1 MAKLR
6 LNVKSTAVLDVY
18 GIVDIVFNGTTLVS
32 SKQLSSTVESLEY
45 DIAGIDNTSNTFK
58 ISLLNDQAHDNNND
72 GDYLDAGDQIMKVTV
87 SALSYSINDTTYT
100 TLLPQ
105 AATSYT
111 VPSGP
116 YVGNVIPLTESVT
129 EFTSYGTAYELVF
142 NSDGIITNDYC
153 SGVKGKVLEN
163 GNFQDF
169 VSGKTYDIDGNE
181 VGAP

>member
-6 LNVKSTAVLDVY
+6 LSINSTDVLGVY

-32 SKQLSSTVESLEY
+32 SKQLSATVESLEY
-45 DIAGIDNTSNTFK
+45 TIAGIDNTSNTLK
-58 ISLLNDQAHDNNND
+58 ISLLNDQAHDANND
-72 GDYLDAGDQIMKVTV
+72 GDYLDAGDQTMRAIV
-87 SALSYSINDTTYT
+87 SALSYSIDDTTYT

-116 YVGNVIPLTESVT
+116 YAGNILVLTESVT
-129 EFTSYGTAYELVF
+129 ELNSYGLASELVF
-142 NSDGIITNDYC
+142 NSNGIVTNAYC

-163 GNFQDF
+163 GNYQDL
-169 VSGKTYDIDGNE
+169 VAGKTYDINGNE
-181 VGAP
+181 V

>member
-6 LNVKSTAVLDVY
+6 LSIKSTAVLGVY
-18 GIVDIVFNGTTLVS
+18 GIVDVVFNGTTLVA
-32 SKQLSSTVESLEY
+32 SKQLSATVENLEY
-45 DIAGIDNTSNTFK
+45 NIAGIDNTSNTLK

-111 VPSGP
+111 VPSGL
-116 YVGNVIPLTESVT
+116 YAGNVISLTDNVT
-129 EFTSYGTAYELVF
+129 QFISYDETGELLF
-142 NSDGIITNDYC
+142 NGDGIINSTQI
-153 SGVKGKVLEN
+153 SGVKFKVLEN
-163 GNFQDF
+163 GNVQDL
-169 VSGKTYDIDGNE
+169 VNGKTYDPDGNE
-181 VGAP
+181 LGAP